1 MTLEL
6 NYFAD
11 QVVSNSLL
19 SNKVKK
25 YLIELSAD
33 RSSKIL
39 FMIDHNVFF
48 LGGWGDHSE
57 GI

>member
-6 NYFAD
+6 NDFAD
-11 QVVSNSLL
+11 QVVLNYLL
-19 SNKVKK
+19 SNQFKK

-33 RSSKIL
+33 RSLKIL

-48 LGGWGDHSE
+48 LGESGDHSE